1 MTPTSLIEKIIS
13 NPVLMTVAIAW
24 LLAQGSKMVI
34 EIVKG
39 DFKIQR
45 LTGAG
50 GMPSS
55 HTATVTSLA
64 VSCGIVEGFNSTE
77 FAIALILAI
86 VVIAD
91 ALSVRAEA
99 GKHAKILNRLRER
112 ELEEMKVLSHQIPD
126 DKSAK
131 KEETK
136 VLSHQ
141 TPDDTSAKKH
151 LLSNQDSEN
160 DPVYEENF
168 TSHSTPLFDKPLKEE
183 LGHTLPQVIVG
194 GLIGI
199 ATALFFTPL
208 L

>member
-1 MTPTSLIEKIIS
+1 
-13 NPVLMTVAIAW
+13 
-24 LLAQGSKMVI
+24 
-34 EIVKG
+34 
-39 DFKIQR
+39 
-45 LTGAG
+45 
-50 GMPSS
+50 MPSS

-112 ELEEMKVLSHQIPD
+112 ELEEMKALSHQIPDNQIPD
-126 DKSAK
+126 DKSAN
-131 KEETK
+131 
-136 VLSHQ
+136 
-141 TPDDTSAKKH
+141 KH
-151 LLSNQDSEN
+151 VLSNQDSEN